1 MLKRKMDLNH
11 LQLSRAQLQL
21 FMDCPRCFWLQNRY
35 GVKPPKGYP
44 LALNIAMDQLLKA
57 EFDEYRTSG
66 KPHPILVENK
76 VEAKLFGDTEKLKE
90 WRNNFRGLRWADP
103 KSGHTLYG
111 AVDDVLEFP
120 DDSLAILDYK
130 SSGAREV
137 TIYDSYQL
145 QMDVYTFLLQR
156 LGYRTAPNAYFA
168 FFVAVKDDGFGGRL
182 PFRAELVA
190 VTPQPDRVHKLFK
203 DAVTVVQS
211 GQEPESGAECDVCR
225 WDTEA
230 AEVRA
235 EGNPRHPN

>member
-1 MLKRKMDLNH
+1 
-11 LQLSRAQLQL
+11 
-21 FMDCPRCFWLQNRY
+21 MDCPRCFWLQNRH
-35 GVKPPKGYP
+35 GVKQPKGYP

-57 EFDEYRTSG
+57 EFDEFRAAG

-76 VEAKLFGDTEKLKE
+76 VEATLFRDTGKLNE

-168 FFVAVKDDGFGGRL
+168 FFVAVKDDGFNGRL

-203 DAVTVVQS
+203 DAIEIVQS
-211 GQEPESGAECDVCR
+211 HQEPESGTECDVCR
-225 WDTEA
+225 WNTEA
-230 AEVRA
+230 AEANA
-235 EGNPRHPN
+235 E